1 MDKSYRIKTNIG
13 AGVEKMINVNLKQ
26 DVDLYEILSL
36 KLSQE
41 KLYEAHSANYGV
53 IVGRVLAND
62 AFGVPNAR
70 VSVFIP
76 LSDDDAE
83 RTGISSIYPFNAV
96 TDYDSN
102 NIRYNL
108 LSSKKEFPCHANVGT
123 FPSKRLVLDDD
134 TMLEIYD
141 KYYRYTTVTNKAG
154 DYMIFGVP
162 VGQQVLHIDVDLSDI
177 GLLSQTPRDMVYKG
191 YPIDMFESPVKFKKS
206 TNLAD
211 LVQIHTENV
220 AVEVYPFWGDET
232 VREVA
237 ITRKDINLQY
247 KFEPTCVFLGSILT
261 DNGMNAI
268 GHNCVPDE
276 KMGEASQLTTTE
288 GTIEMIRKTIDGKV
302 EAFPIKGNNLIDGNG
317 IFCYQIPMNLDYV
330 GMDEY
335 GNIVPTNNPLK
346 GIPTRSRVRFRFTL
360 KESGEG
366 EMTTHTA
373 RYLVPNN
380 PPLFEG
386 NNSLKPKVETQYINT
401 DIMYEFGTLTP
412 ENCFRDLYWNKVY
425 SIKGYL
431 PRLQTSAYEKTSEY
445 LALKGVNKREAQSNN
460 VIPFN
465 KINLN
470 FKIATQYLLQHIY
483 GKAGSIWGTSNYSL
497 FKRMWWLI
505 FPKSIPFNID
515 SILESIIDETD
526 AVSLDF
532 YNDWLNGCL
541 YFPAWHWRSR
551 KKTSYSEGDEVYES
565 LMCECREKAD
575 EGGGK
580 LNNALEKL
588 YVLNNCSLIYDTD
601 DLQYTK
607 DLDIEKI
614 ENPGTISDYKAY
626 NKTYFDSYFA
636 GTYHAMTFG
645 SKSFISGIVKK
656 VINKDGGELY
666 YYSFGNNLTEDVQ
679 TDEGYD
685 LFYYARLFST
695 DIILL
700 GSLNDC
706 DIDGIPKMPYTYPA
720 TTATIPPVGRI
731 KHDISE
737 GTEYDS
743 YDDMEENLYHQ
754 NGMNW
759 GRYWQNYVIKN
770 NPVENDN
777 YYFPNKQDV
786 LHTGLFFG
794 LRRHITHHGWW
805 FTRHVE
811 NDDFIAY
818 SDPKTCINVERLC
831 ELGVINDKYVVQK
844 VRNNNGSQDDDI
856 VENTTGMILKKC
868 LVDNN
873 ARALFATLNSG
884 KLVAEKENKTT
895 GYKTYNLV
903 YFYPT
908 NFDGRL
914 ETLTHK
920 YLYPRNQKHDLINKD
935 YIDFRLGN
943 SKAYSKRT
951 KRSGF
956 GASRTQGRTSSTDVY
971 SNSNGL
977 WGGSRK
983 GVSTVATDNNEV
995 ELSYLNSERRSHF
1008 YGVNINSNGGMTGDS
1023 TFPLRQSSFLDKLLP
1038 AGYSHPIQFDYA
1050 FPLYDNSFY
1059 FYFGLVR
1066 GNTAIDKFYSEFYGE
1081 CPDNVK
1087 SGFATQVT
1095 GIEPAGTCEVSNG
1108 KIYYMIEEAEFPCTT
1123 ELYMHSQ
1130 LIYSENGISKTENE
1144 ITGLTNDAYVLKITD
1159 NTGAYTEETVTINPN
1174 KILLV
1179 WSVKNQ
1185 IRTEYTSDKSCADI
1199 CGNNYYAE
1207 LLFDKV
1213 TIEGIEHTITG
1224 LVKVENSG
1232 ELAKVGVYDLVLTP
1246 NSKKARIK
1254 ITPRGIAD
1262 GTAFETLLCGTCNP
1276 PDSIIGNVMNFNQ
1289 PVLLDVEVV
1298 QLCTSKEG
1306 TTESP
1311 NSDFYTISITDLK
1324 LPELFIN
1331 DVPYKFMVGTK
1342 EDLLDTYND
1351 KFHTGQPV
1359 TSVTDNPIKGW
1370 FGVHIPDTYAPLFK
1384 TPTIDKAT
1392 WFKHTAGDEMAD
1404 IISQKFTYMFNLS
1417 KGAYITADGK
1427 DHAFN
1432 VIIAGGGDSQ
1442 LLLRSGFP
1450 KYDNF
1455 LEDNTE
1461 KDGQFISFLTSSAGD
1476 VTANTA
1482 SPNIVSEN
1490 YRYVD
1495 YDTKF
1500 PVDKNGIFNGPNPI
1514 IKRVPYDFNPK
1525 YSAYTNSAGNY
1536 FAGFTKNAGLL
1547 ETSTD
1552 CFKGDDAFKSIPAKA
1567 HDLYR
1572 EDNSGVE
1579 VHMCPKV
1586 EHDKL
1591 EQAIYTITLPPIRQ
1605 INGHED
1611 TAYTYERTEFI
1622 DRRFDF
1628 DMFYITPCSV
1638 KVEETWSMGR
1648 LSALTYNGIEMLYDD
1663 SKNIIGTGCE
1673 YGYNLNTGV
1682 ITYNYNGPKRFYQ
1695 STLEYGSGKEID
1707 LRNAYK
1713 YMRRPSPSA
1722 NVVKFVTGD
1731 SYLDPQVISSDNF
1744 GLIGYDVVGYPSKRN
1759 LNFYD
1764 IPYGDYY
1771 KFTNTSCS
1779 YDISLDRRP
1788 QSFAALAAP
1797 GETTSYSIETCSL
1810 VDLIQNNF
1818 DNDIAQ
1824 EDYNVKYYNGS
1835 MAFQRTDMDGPEPTP
1850 VKLQAATIKKLKFKI
1865 NAQGTDNFV
1874 SKIEGNENTNANGLG
1889 IHICKD
1895 TCEHT
1900 MMKAIKTGTS
1910 IGEVIGEVTSNSI
1923 EQVFNNSVIDT
1934 TANFRNTEFALSRE
1948 KDISTYKFIHI
1959 IFDRFYY
1966 SIYKDNLLKKLR
1978 VLNASTMYDA
1988 SDFEFSYVGHEYV
2001 SKDFET
2007 IIDKNYLNQHLNTT
2021 GTATIDVP
2029 DPPEGNEGGG
2039 ESQGGTTPTT
2049 GPIDA
2054 TTKVDVNPTGTTK
2067 DLNDCLYFKIKT
2079 KPCDPTSACV
2089 YDEETGSYRCNTAC
2103 TGCYIDLYDIDD
2115 YCFKITIGNETV
2127 KYRRA
2132 GSSISEEIETVD
2144 VDYQLCQGCS
2154 PFVYT
2159 QKEGEMLIKVPLGS
2173 HKKLLKQVEGEAK
2186 ASVFLK
2192 MKNSLVYY
2200 FKFKIEHEV
2209 VPATETEQEK
2219 LKVTVKADE

>member
-162 VGQQVLHIDVDLSDI
+162 VGQQVLHVDVDLSDI

-211 LVQIHTENV
+211 LVQIHSENV

-302 EAFPIKGNNLIDGNG
+302 EEFPIKGNNLIDGNG

-366 EMTTHTA
+366 DMTTHTA
-373 RYLVPNN
+373 RYLIPNN
-380 PPLFEG
+380 PPLYEDL
-386 NNSLKPKVETQYINT
+386 LKPKVETQYINT

-425 SIKGYL
+425 SVKGYL

-445 LALKGVNKREAQSNN
+445 LALKGVNKREAQNNN

-483 GKAGSIWGTSNYSL
+483 GKAGSIWGVSNYSL

-505 FPKSIPFNID
+505 SPKSIPFNID

-679 TDEGYD
+679 TVEGYD
-685 LFYYARLFST
+685 LFDYARLFST

-706 DIDGIPKMPYTYPA
+706 DIDGVPKMPYTYPA

-743 YDDMEENLYHQ
+743 DDDMEENLYHQ

-759 GRYWQNYVIKN
+759 GRYWQNYVLKN
-770 NPVENDN
+770 NPVENDS
-777 YYFPNKQDV
+777 YDFPNKQDI

-805 FTRHVE
+805 FTRHIE
-811 NDDFIAY
+811 TDDFIAY

-844 VRNNNGSQDDDI
+844 VRNNDGSQGDGI
-856 VENTTGMILKKC
+856 VEYTTGMILKKC
-868 LVDNN
+868 LIDNN

-914 ETLTHK
+914 EALTHK

-943 SKAYSKRT
+943 SEAYSKRT

-956 GASRTQGRTSSTDVY
+956 GAGRTQGRTSSTDVY

-977 WGGSRK
+977 WGGSRN
-983 GVSTVATDNNEV
+983 GVSTIATDNNEV
-995 ELSYLNSERRSHF
+995 ELSYLNSERKSHF
-1008 YGVNINSNGGMTGDS
+1008 YGVNIKSKGDMTGDS
-1023 TFPLRQSSFLDKLLP
+1023 TFPLKQSSFLAKLLSV
-1038 AGYSHPIQFDYA
+1038 GYGPTQFEYA

-1087 SGFATQVT
+1087 NGFATQVT
-1095 GIEPAGTCEVSNG
+1095 GIEPAGTCEVNNG
-1108 KIYYMIEEAEFPCTT
+1108 KIYYTIEEAEFPCTT
-1123 ELYMHSQ
+1123 ELYMHGQ

-1144 ITGLTNDAYVLKITD
+1144 ITGLTNDVYVLKITD
-1159 NTGAYTEETVTINPN
+1159 NTGAYTEETFTINPN

-1213 TIEGIEHTITG
+1213 TIEGIEHAITG
-1224 LVKVENSG
+1224 LAKVENSG

-1246 NSKKARIK
+1246 DSKKARLK

-1262 GTAFETLLCGTCNP
+1262 NTAFETLLCGTCNP

-1298 QLCTSKEG
+1298 QLCVSEEG

-1342 EDLLDTYND
+1342 EDLLDTYNV

-1359 TSVTDNPIKGW
+1359 ESVTDTMISGW
-1370 FGVHIPDTYAPLFK
+1370 FGVHIPDTYTNLFK
-1384 TPTIDKAT
+1384 NPTTDLST
-1392 WFKHTAGDEMAD
+1392 WYKHTSEDS
-1404 IISQKFTYMFNLS
+1404 ISEILNQKFTYMFNLS
-1417 KGAYITADGK
+1417 KGAYIIADEK
-1427 DHAFN
+1427 DHTFN
-1432 VIIAGGGDSQ
+1432 VRIAGGSDTQ

-1450 KYDNF
+1450 KYADF
-1455 LEDNTE
+1455 LENNTE
-1461 KDGQFISFLTSSAGD
+1461 QLNQFTSFLTSSAGD
-1476 VTANTA
+1476 ITAHTA
-1482 SPNIVSEN
+1482 SPNIVAEN

-1495 YDTKF
+1495 ASTKY
-1500 PVDKNGIFNGPNPI
+1500 PIDKNLIPNGPEPVI
-1514 IKRVPYDFNPK
+1514 TVKPYDFNPK

-1547 ETSTD
+1547 ETSND
-1552 CFKGDDAFKSIPAKA
+1552 CLIGDDGFKSIPAKA

-1572 EDNSGVE
+1572 KDISGTE
-1579 VHMCPKV
+1579 VHMCPNA
-1586 EHDKL
+1586 ERSKL
-1591 EQAIYTITLPPIRQ
+1591 EQAIYTITPPPIRQ
-1605 INGHED
+1605 INGHDD
-1611 TAYTYERTEFI
+1611 TAYTYTRTEFI

-1628 DMFYITPCSV
+1628 DMFYITPYNK
-1638 KVEETWSMGR
+1638 KVEEEWSMGR
-1648 LSALTYNGIEMLYDD
+1648 LSALTYNGIEMLYDNA
-1663 SKNIIGTGCE
+1663 KNIIGNGCE
-1673 YGYNLNTGV
+1673 YAYDINSGV
-1682 ITYNYNGPKRFYQ
+1682 ITYNYNGSKRFYE
-1695 STLEYGSGKEID
+1695 SILEYGSGKEID
-1707 LRNAYK
+1707 LRSAYK
-1713 YMRRPSPSA
+1713 YLRRPSPTADIVQFIPS
-1722 NVVKFVTGD
+1722 D
-1731 SYLDPQVISSDNF
+1731 SYLDPLVSNSDNF
-1744 GLIGYDVVGYPSKRN
+1744 GLLGTTVTGYPSRRS
-1759 LNFYD
+1759 LNFYN

-1771 KFTNTSCS
+1771 KFKNVSCS
-1779 YDISLDRRP
+1779 YDISLDHRE
-1788 QSFAALAAP
+1788 QSFAALASP
-1797 GETTSYSIETCSL
+1797 GEVVSYTIETKSPVQLQVNDFERDYSTSNYNILYNWCIGNPCSRSQFT
-1810 VDLIQNNF
+1810 IT
-1818 DNDIAQ
+1818 AQ
-1824 EDYNVKYYNGS
+1824 EGS
-1835 MAFQRTDMDGPEPTP
+1835 MRMNCS
-1850 VKLQAATIKKLKFKI
+1850 ATSIKEIIFKI
-1865 NAQGTDNFV
+1865 ISTGTTNFA
-1874 SKIEGNENTNANGLG
+1874 SKIEDNIDENKFGVRLVGDDIVHTNMKGIKKASSLDDVKTIVTTNTIENSTIALPPGNWLDTDSSFIDYSFSATNRTIQNG
-1889 IHICKD
+1889 
-1895 TCEHT
+1895 
-1900 MMKAIKTGTS
+1900 
-1910 IGEVIGEVTSNSI
+1910 
-1923 EQVFNNSVIDT
+1923 
-1934 TANFRNTEFALSRE
+1934 
-1948 KDISTYKFIHI
+1948 YKYIYI
-1959 IFDRFYY
+1959 LADRFYY
-1966 SIYKDNLLKKLR
+1966 SKYADSLLKKIR
-1978 VLNASTMYDA
+1978 VLNASTMYDIGN
-1988 SDFEFSYVGHEYV
+1988 FSLIYSGHKYV
-2001 SKDFET
+2001 SKDLIT
-2007 IIDKNYLNQHLNTT
+2007 IIPGENIKVNVEAE
-2021 GTATIDVP
+2021 GDVP
-2029 DPPEGNEGGG
+2029 VPTPEGGEGGG
-2039 ESQGGTTPTT
+2039 GEQGGGGAGGTTNVPVGVSGT
-2049 GPIDA
+2049 GEGSQDASGNAKDMHDLLFFTIDGGNSE
-2054 TTKVDVNPTGTTK
+2054 TSGINVN
-2067 DLNDCLYFKIKT
+2067 
-2079 KPCDPTSACV
+2079 
-2089 YDEETGSYRCNTAC
+2089 
-2103 TGCYIDLYDIDD
+2103 DIDD
-2115 YCFKITIGNETV
+2115 FCFKVTEPNQLTYYKRYDTDNEISGNTIVIKLPLRKN
-2127 KYRRA
+2127 
-2132 GSSISEEIETVD
+2132 D
-2144 VDYQLCQGCS
+2144 N
-2154 PFVYT
+2154 
-2159 QKEGEMLIKVPLGS
+2159 LIKCFGGLDNDGNCLPADAAIQL
-2173 HKKLLKQVEGEAK
+2173 
-2186 ASVFLK
+2186 FIK
-2192 MKNSLVYY
+2192 MKNQLVYY
-2200 FKFKIEHEV
+2200 LDFKLKGEMIA
-2209 VPATETEQEK
+2209 ATQTDPEK
-2219 LKVTVKADE
+2219 LKVTISPYTKNA